1 MFIIRAVFPHK
12 IINRKWYPKTNV
24 MVILE
29 YVKNAHIKIIQL
41 KNSVIN
47 LTDSGSAAFITE
59 KKLPFFEM
67 IFLLSTLISESSWIR
82 THNLPMRSLSLNNS
96 CI

>member
-1 MFIIRAVFPHK
+1 MFIIRAGFPHK

-47 LTDSGSAAFITE
+47 LTGSGSAVFITE
-59 KKLPFFEM
+59 KKLPFFEI

-82 THNLPMRSLSLNNS
+82 TLPMRSPA
-96 CI
+96 